1 MLSSTVDICKNEP
14 APWHSCYVFFS
25 HSVSLLDQLLY
36 ETAPLTFTSP
46 PPLCQVCTG
55 LHHHVYWGWSML
67 ARMRL
72 HSAPPPPHLHHWCPA
87 LRVPL
92 WKTRQCSQGCYVRC
106 IFISIIP
113 SPATAASSSYW
124 KASIFHKL
132 PSALIGLPYKLLP
145 SSILVSCKTAAR
157 QSHARLIYHPGAH
170 SFPSAQLGL
179 PLQLSPSTILL
190 TVIRSLKISSEKSR
204 QAVSS
209 SCKSVFWLGSW
220 LSAVP
225 LEDDSVDE
233 DRRDGPRGAA
243 GETEDCRPKHRW
255 VKTTYSTPAPWSLH
269 C

>member
-1 MLSSTVDICKNEP
+1 MTQLLCS
-14 APWHSCYVFFS
+14 FS
-25 HSVSLLDQLLY
+25 HIRCRCWINCDMKRHRWPSL
-36 ETAPLTFTSP
+36 PL
-46 PPLCQVCTG
+46 PPLCQVCIG

-72 HSAPPPPHLHHWCPA
+72 HSVPPPPHLHHRCPA
-87 LRVPL
+87 LCIPL
-92 WKTRQCSQGCYVRC
+92 WKTRQCSQGCYGRC

-113 SPATAASSSYW
+113 SPASAASSSYW

-132 PSALIGLPYKLLP
+132 LSAVTGLP
-145 SSILVSCKTAAR
+145 SIILVSCKTAAR
-157 QSHARLIYHPGAH
+157 QSHARLIYHPGSH
-170 SFPSAQLGL
+170 SFPSAQLGS

-190 TVIRSLKISSEKSR
+190 TAIRSLKISSEKSR

-233 DRRDGPRGAA
+233 DGRDGPRGAA
-243 GETEDCRPKHRW
+243 RETEDSRPKHR
-255 VKTTYSTPAPWSLH
+255 
-269 C
+269 

>member
-1 MLSSTVDICKNEP
+1 
-14 APWHSCYVFFS
+14 
-25 HSVSLLDQLLY
+25 
-36 ETAPLTFTSP
+36 
-46 PPLCQVCTG
+46 
-55 LHHHVYWGWSML
+55 ML

-72 HSAPPPPHLHHWCPA
+72 HSAPPPPHLHHWGPA

-92 WKTRQCSQGCYVRC
+92 WKTRQCSQGCDVRC

-145 SSILVSCKTAAR
+145 SSVLVSCKTAAR

-179 PLQLSPSTILL
+179 PLQLSPSTVLL
-190 TVIRSLKISSEKSR
+190 TVIRSLKISAEKSR

-255 VKTTYSTPAPWSLH
+255 VKTTYSTPAPWPLH